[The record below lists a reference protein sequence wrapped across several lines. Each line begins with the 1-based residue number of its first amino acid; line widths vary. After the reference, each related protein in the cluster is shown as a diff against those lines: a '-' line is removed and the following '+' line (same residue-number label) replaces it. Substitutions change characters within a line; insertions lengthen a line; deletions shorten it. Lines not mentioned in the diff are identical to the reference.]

1 MEYLLTYSLYI
12 LILSALLGI
21 STWKL
26 FKKMGYNPLFAFVP
40 FYNYFIILKETK
52 RPKWWVVLTYFPI
65 VGTVMI
71 SVFHLF
77 LMERFGKTSFG
88 QKFLTIAL
96 PFVYLAV
103 VNYSSSTELVDEE
116 DIDEEEIKK
125 DSFWS
130 SITYAVVFA
139 TVIHTFSFQPFGIPT
154 GSMERT
160 LLVGDFLFVNKL
172 KYGLRLPMRPLAV
185 PFLQST
191 LFDRA
196 KDGNPKNDPKSYVES
211 VKLPYLRLP
220 AFSNVERNDIVVFNY
235 PGDSVHAAID
245 RKDPY
250 VKRAVAVAGDVL
262 EIKAGKLFINGKP
275 EQKMGDAEIQQAYNV
290 NAKTQLD
297 IPHLYQNV
305 GFLPVREFQTAD
317 GFSYYF
323 SGLTPTLAQEIKEI
337 PGVTS
342 IEPAIEPK
350 GVQDISMHLNLKK
363 SQEEQRIIYTDKVDI
378 SNTIFPMNKVWNK
391 DWYGPIKIP
400 KKGDIIDINLETI
413 PMYSKLIREYENN
426 ILEVKGN
433 QIFINKVATDKYEVK
448 QNYYFMMG
456 DNRDASLDSRYFG
469 FVPETYIMGSPMFT
483 WLSLEGSFTDNNSSY
498 QANGWR
504 IRWDRMFKATNTGEA
519 NKTSYWWVAAILMGI
534 FFGWDHI
541 MKFVKK
547 KKNEE

>member
-1 MEYLLTYSLYI
+1 MINKKRKEFNPRKQWAKFIIVTLLYLTFLLWVKSWWGLLVLPFIYDAYISKKIRWQWWKDAEGPTRFIMSWVDALVFALVAVYFINLFFFQNFVIPSSSLEKSLLT
-12 LILSALLGI
+12 
-21 STWKL
+21 
-26 FKKMGYNPLFAFVP
+26 
-40 FYNYFIILKETK
+40 
-52 RPKWWVVLTYFPI
+52 
-65 VGTVMI
+65 
-71 SVFHLF
+71 
-77 LMERFGKTSFG
+77 
-88 QKFLTIAL
+88 
-96 PFVYLAV
+96 
-103 VNYSSSTELVDEE
+103 
-116 DIDEEEIKK
+116 
-125 DSFWS
+125 
-130 SITYAVVFA
+130 
-139 TVIHTFSFQPFGIPT
+139 
-154 GSMERT
+154 
-160 LLVGDFLFVNKL
+160 GDYLFVSKVS
-172 KYGLRLPMRPLAV
+172 YGPRIPQTPLTMPLTQHTLPLIN
-185 PFLQST
+185 T
-191 LFDRA
+191 
-196 KDGNPKNDPKSYVES
+196 KSYIEVPHWDYRRVKGLGN
-211 VKLPYLRLP
+211 VKL
-220 AFSNVERNDIVVFNY
+220 NDIVVFNY
-235 PGDSVHAAID
+235 PDDSVHVSID
-245 RKDPY
+245 RKDSY

-305 GFLPVREFQTAD
+305 GFLPVREFQTSD
-317 GFSYYF
+317 GFSYSF

-433 QIFINKVATDKYEVK
+433 QIFINKVAADKYEVK

-534 FFGWDHI
+534 FFGWDYI